1 MPTEMEM
8 PEMKGAGAKKSP
20 PPRDIQLVDHRG
32 KSMTNNQGIGKVH
45 SYTLVNQEG
54 TLVPQTCELAQ
65 MPKGSI
71 GSINPD
77 DNPMA
82 LISVL
87 RLLLCCYRRR
97 PLASIICS
105 IGIYAAFHFV
115 TGAIVGY
122 GMWRQGYAV
131 NVEGGDVGTWGAA
144 AAQMFAP
151 AAHVTGNGLVNTA
164 TEVSAK
170 VQGVPYQGSTNPA
183 VRQQGTPASPDAV
196 MVNNVTGGVQQ
207 VPTGPIRFTGEWRE

>member
-8 PEMKGAGAKKSP
+8 HEMKGPGSKRNP
-20 PPRDIQLVDHRG
+20 PPRDSLLVERG
-32 KSMTNNQGIGKVH
+32 KPMTNNQGIEKVH
-45 SYTLVNQEG
+45 SYTFVNQDG

-97 PLASIICS
+97 PLASILCT
-105 IGIYAAFHFV
+105 IGLYAAFHFV

-131 NVEGGDVGTWGAA
+131 NAEGGDVGTWGAA

-183 VRQQGTPASPDAV
+183 VRQQGTPASADAV
-196 MVNNVTGGVQQ
+196 MVNNVAGGVQQ